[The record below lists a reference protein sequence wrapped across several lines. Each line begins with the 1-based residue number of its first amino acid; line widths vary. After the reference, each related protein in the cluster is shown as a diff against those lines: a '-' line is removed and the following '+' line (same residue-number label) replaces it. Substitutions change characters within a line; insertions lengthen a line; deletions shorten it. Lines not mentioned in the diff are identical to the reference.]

1 MKKFQIIKLFHIAG
15 VFLICAHLLTAVPS
29 IEAAGTPVIA
39 VTTNTAVIPA
49 PHAGR
54 ESDVQHKWERFSGKH
69 FDIVFDGD
77 SIMNRWETTGKV
89 VWNQR
94 YSRIAADFGIEGDRV
109 ENVLW
114 RLDHGQVDGINP
126 KVIVLMIGTNN
137 SGRNSA
143 HEIADGINKLV
154 ADYEDRCPHAHI
166 ILMAIF
172 PRGEK
177 PDDGGR
183 RKVAA
188 VNARIKSLGGGQR
201 ITFIDIGDKL
211 MKPDGTIS
219 RDMMPDFVHPTA
231 NGYQIWANAIQPVI
245 DRYVPSK

>member
-1 MKKFQIIKLFHIAG
+1 MIKPFHIACL
-15 VFLICAHLLTAVPS
+15 FLMLVCLLVVVPGIKAAVEP
-29 IEAAGTPVIA
+29 ALA

-49 PHAGR
+49 PHADR
-54 ESDVQHKWERFSGKH
+54 EADVQRKWQRFSGKH
-69 FDIVFDGD
+69 FNLVFDGD
-77 SIMNRWETTGKV
+77 SIMNRWETTGKE

-94 YSRIAADFGIEGDRV
+94 YSGIAADFGIEGDRV

-114 RLDHGQVDGINP
+114 RLDHGQVDGIDP
-126 KVIVLMIGTNN
+126 KVVVLMIGTNN

-143 HEIADGINKLV
+143 REIADGIKKLV
-154 ADYEDRCPHAHI
+154 AEYEERCPQAHI

-188 VNARIKSLGGGQR
+188 VNALIKSLGDGQR
-201 ITFIDIGDKL
+201 LTFIDIGDKL
-211 MKPDGTIS
+211 MESDGTIS

-231 NGYQIWANAIQPVI
+231 KGYQIWADAIQPMI
-245 DRYVPSK
+245 DQYVSSK

>member
-1 MKKFQIIKLFHIAG
+1 MIKSLHFAG
-15 VFLICAHLLTAVPS
+15 ICLALAFT
-29 IEAAGTPVIA
+29 TVIA
-39 VTTNTAVIPA
+39 AADESVVPAATNTAVIPA
-49 PHAGR
+49 PHIGR
-54 ESDVQHKWERFSGKH
+54 EKDVQRKLERFSGKH
-69 FDIVFDGD
+69 FDLVFDGD
-77 SIMNRWETTGKV
+77 SIMNRWETTGRE

-94 YSRIAADFGIEGDRV
+94 YAGIAADFGIEGDRV

-114 RLDHGQVDGINP
+114 RLDHGQVDGMNP

-137 SGRNSA
+137 SGKNSA
-143 HEIADGINKLV
+143 DEIAEGIEKLV
-154 ADYEDRCPHAHI
+154 ADYEERCPQAHI

-188 VNARIKSLGGGQR
+188 VNARIKVLGEDPR
-201 ITFIDIGDKL
+201 ITFIDLGDKL
-211 MKPDGTIS
+211 VEPDGTIS

-231 NGYQIWANAIQPVI
+231 PGYQFWADAIQPVI
-245 DRYVPSK
+245 AQYAPSK